1 MSETP
6 DVSPAVPPTPSLP
19 VLSAEETRVLGVLL
33 EKALSTPEYYPLSL
47 NALVMGCNQKNN
59 RQPVVAYDD
68 ALVVR
73 ALDALREKQLAAM
86 VTEAGARVPKYRQR
100 AAEQLGLDEKDQAV
114 LAELLLRGP
123 QTVGE
128 LKNRGERMAPLG
140 DLMAVQAVLDG
151 LAGRPAALVARLPRQ
166 AGMKECRYTHLLAG
180 AVVAAGEDVETGPA
194 PEPAR
199 VQVLADQ
206 ARLAALEQEV
216 LALKIEVQALRQ
228 ELAVVRRQ
236 FE

>member
-6 DVSPAVPPTPSLP
+6 DPAPALPPPPAGP
-19 VLSAEETRVLGVLL
+19 VLSAEEARVLGVLL

-59 RQPVVAYDD
+59 RQPVVAYDE

-73 ALDALREKQLAAM
+73 ALDALRDKQLAAM

-140 DLMAVQAVLDG
+140 DLAAVQTVLEG
-151 LAGRPAALVARLPRQ
+151 LAGRPVSLVARLPRQ
-166 AGMKECRYTHLLAG
+166 AGMKECRYTHLLSG
-180 AVVAAGEDVETGPA
+180 AVVAAGEEAESGPD

-199 VQVLADQ
+199 VKVLADQ

-216 LALKIEVQALRQ
+216 LALKIEVQTLRQ
-228 ELAVVRRQ
+228 ELAVFRRQ